1 MKKLLLSS
9 TVCLAVILCTMVSFG
24 QQTEKKSTESGFF
37 IRNDLVYYIKG
48 NTVNFLESDQE
59 LDNGA
64 SINQRGMIKYPD
76 GKTAQLQQG
85 EIFTFNN
92 VLVPNAVEEYLELKD
107 GKLQIV
113 TNGIFTHVQ
122 KAMKLETGV
131 TIDEEGHTSSGIT
144 LMPKQ
149 KMNMMGELMK

>member
-37 IRNDLVYYIKG
+37 IRNGLVYYIKG

-92 VLVPNAVEEYLELKD
+92 VLVPKAVEEHLELKD

-113 TNGIFTHVQ
+113 TNGIFTPV
-122 KAMKLETGV
+122 
-131 TIDEEGHTSSGIT
+131 
-144 LMPKQ
+144 
-149 KMNMMGELMK
+149 

>member
-1 MKKLLLSS
+1 MRKLLMSSAICSVLLLS
-9 TVCLAVILCTMVSFG
+9 TMLSFG

-37 IRNDLVYYIKG
+37 VRNGLVYYIKG
-48 NTVNFLESDQE
+48 NTVNFLESDQT

-64 SINQRGMIKYPD
+64 TINQRGMIKYPD

-85 EIFTFNN
+85 DIFTFNN
-92 VLVPNAVEEYLELKD
+92 VLVPKAVEEHLELKD

-113 TNGIFTHVQ
+113 TNGIFTPVE
-122 KAMKLETGV
+122 KSMKLETGV
-131 TIDEEGHTSSGIT
+131 SIDAEGHTTSGIT

-149 KMNMMGELMK
+149 KMNMMGELIK

>member
-37 IRNDLVYYIKG
+37 IRNGLVYYIKG
-48 NTVNFLESDQE
+48 NTVNYSGD
-59 LDNGA
+59 
-64 SINQRGMIKYPD
+64 IK
-76 GKTAQLQQG
+76 
-85 EIFTFNN
+85 
-92 VLVPNAVEEYLELKD
+92 AVEEHLELKD

-113 TNGIFTHVQ
+113 TNGIFTPVQ